1 MLSQTYFTGRAVQNE
16 LIDGSDLRL
25 VPQVTSTILAK
36 VLAAP
41 NVKLFNAA
49 CVEDLIVREDEVRG
63 KHVAGVVTNWTL
75 VALNHN
81 TQSCMDPN
89 VMEAKVVV
97 SSCGHDGP
105 FGATGAT
112 LASCFVTRALFSDDC
127 LRKSMHDRV
136 LLQDDKTSD

>member
-1 MLSQTYFTGRAVQNE
+1 M
-16 LIDGSDLRL
+16 
-25 VPQVTSTILAK
+25 TSTILAK

-41 NVKLFNAA
+41 NIKLFNAA
-49 CVEDLIVREDEVRG
+49 CVEDLIVREDETRG

-89 VMEAKVVV
+89 VMESKVVV

-105 FGATGAT
+105 FGATGASPPT
-112 LASCFVTRALFSDDC
+112 VVARSVP
-127 LRKSMHDRV
+127 RV
-136 LLQDDKTSD
+136 SPGNVCT